1 MRSMQCLAI
10 AGTETGA
17 EIGLRPRKDV
27 PASDQWDLTKLY
39 PSDSAWEADLERY
52 SGMREKIPDW
62 KGTLGSSAQALATA
76 LAFLRDF
83 GMLEDKLAAYAA
95 LRESED
101 QGLSL
106 ARDRTARFMRTQAE
120 AQAAWSYLDPEIQ
133 SIPDQRMAEFLKRPE
148 LAEFVI
154 WLRKVLRFKPHVLS
168 EKEERLLAMQIES
181 NQTVANA
188 FSVLTDVDFE
198 FGTLETPEGPR
209 QLTHSS
215 FSAFLQNPNRE
226 LRRRAYEQY
235 YAQYDKHKTTIAVL
249 YEGSVQLDRYA
260 ARVRNHESARAM
272 AMFPDDMPEAVY
284 DNLVATVHAGLP
296 ALHRYY
302 ELRRKA
308 LKLDELRH
316 YDVRVPL
323 LGDMK
328 WNHSYDQAVSAVL
341 AALAPLGEDYGRE
354 LARGLRQGWVDR
366 YENKGKASGA
376 FSYGSYSA
384 EPYILMN
391 FKSDVLDDVFTLA
404 HEAGHSMH
412 SYYSARSNAYMHWHY
427 TTFEAEVASTFNE
440 QLMQRYFIG
449 KADSAQARAYLVNK
463 EVDAIIGSLFRQTMF
478 AEFEAK
484 THALVEAGTPLTVD
498 VLRAEY
504 RALLETYFGPRVKLL
519 EVSDLEGLRIPHFY
533 RAFYVYTYATG
544 ISAAIALADR
554 VLGGGP
560 EAREDYF
567 AFLRSGGSRYPLQ
580 SLRLAGVDMS
590 TPAPI
595 QAAIARFDKLVGD
608 LAGHLGVG

>member
-1 MRSMQCLAI
+1 MHSMQCLAI
-10 AGTETGA
+10 DGGETGV
-17 EIGLRPRKDV
+17 RPRKDV
-27 PASDQWDLTKLY
+27 PVSDQWDLSKLY
-39 PSDSAWEADLERY
+39 ATEAAWEADLEKYR
-52 SGMREKIPDW
+52 GMREKIPSW
-62 KGTLGSSAQALATA
+62 KGNLGRSAEALAAA
-76 LAFLRDF
+76 LTFLRDF

-101 QGLSL
+101 QGSSA
-106 ARDRTARFMRTQAE
+106 ARDRTARFTRTQAE
-120 AQAAWSYLDPEIQ
+120 AQASWSYLDPELQ
-133 SIPDQRMAEFLKRPE
+133 AIPDERMVGFMKEPA
-148 LAEFVI
+148 LAEFSI
-154 WLRKVLRFKPHVLS
+154 WLRKLLRFKPHVLT

-181 NQTVANA
+181 NQTAANA
-188 FSVLTDVDFE
+188 FSVLTDVDFD
-198 FGTLETPEGPR
+198 FGTLDTPEGPR
-209 QLTHSS
+209 QLTHGS
-215 FSAFLQNPNRE
+215 FSSYMQSPDRD

-235 YAQYDKHKTTIAVL
+235 YAQYERHKTTLGVL

-260 ARVRNHESARAM
+260 ARVRNHKSARAM
-272 AMFPDDMPEAVY
+272 ALFPDDMPEAVY

-302 ELRRKA
+302 EIRRKA
-308 LKLDELRH
+308 LGLDELRH

-323 LGDMK
+323 LGDIK
-328 WNHSYDQAVSAVL
+328 WNHSYDQAVDAVI
-341 AALAPLGEDYGRE
+341 AGLAPLGDEYGRE
-354 LARGLRQGWVDR
+354 LARGLRHGWVDR

-376 FSYGSYSA
+376 FSYGTYSA

-412 SYYSARSNAYMHWHY
+412 SYFSARSNPYLHWHY

-449 KADSAQARAYLVNK
+449 KADSPDARAYLVNK

-484 THALVEAGTPLTVD
+484 SHAMVEAGTPLTVD
-498 VLRAEY
+498 VLRSEY
-504 RALLETYFGPRVKLL
+504 RALLEQYFGPRVALL

-554 VLGGGP
+554 VTGGGP
-560 EAREDYF
+560 QARDDYF

-580 SLRLAGVDMS
+580 SLKVAGVDMS
-590 TPAPI
+590 TPAPV
-595 QAAIARFDKLVGD
+595 QAAIARFDKLVD
-608 LAGHLGVG
+608 ELAQYLKVG

>member
-1 MRSMQCLAI
+1 MRCLAI
-10 AGTETGA
+10 DGGETG
-17 EIGLRPRKDV
+17 IRPRRDV
-27 PASDQWDLTKLY
+27 PVSDQWDLSKLY
-39 PSDSAWEADLERY
+39 ATEDAWEADLEKYR
-52 SGMREKIPDW
+52 GMRERIPSW
-62 KGTLGSSAQALATA
+62 KGNLGRSAEALAAA
-76 LAFLRDF
+76 LTFLRDF

-101 QGLSL
+101 QGSST
-106 ARDRTARFMRTQAE
+106 ARDRTARFTRTQAE
-120 AQAAWSYLDPEIQ
+120 AQAAWSYLDPELHAIA
-133 SIPDQRMAEFLKRPE
+133 DERMVGFMKEPA
-148 LAEFVI
+148 LAEFAI
-154 WLRKVLRFKPHVLS
+154 WLRKLLRFKPHVLT

-181 NQTVANA
+181 SQTAANA
-188 FSVLTDVDFE
+188 FSVLTDVDFD
-198 FGTLETPEGPR
+198 FGTLDTPEGPR
-209 QLTHSS
+209 QLTHGSFSS
-215 FSAFLQNPNRE
+215 FMQNPDRD
-226 LRRRAYEQY
+226 LRRRAYERY
-235 YAQYDKHKTTIAVL
+235 YAQYDGHKTTLGVL

-260 ARVRNHESARAM
+260 ARVRNHKSARAM
-272 AMFPDDMPEAVY
+272 ALFPDDMPEAVY

-302 ELRRKA
+302 EIRRKA

-323 LGDMK
+323 LGDIK
-328 WNHSYDQAVSAVL
+328 WNHTYDEAVEAVI
-341 AALAPLGEDYGRE
+341 AGLAPLGDEYGRE
-354 LARGLRQGWVDR
+354 LSRGLRHGWVDR

-376 FSYGSYSA
+376 FSYGTYSA

-412 SYYSARSNAYMHWHY
+412 SHFSARSNPYLHWHY

-449 KADSAQARAYLVNK
+449 RADSPDARAYLVNK

-484 THALVEAGTPLTVD
+484 THAMVETGIPLTVD
-498 VLRAEY
+498 VLRSEY
-504 RALLETYFGPRVKLL
+504 RALLEQYFGPRVKLL

-554 VLGGGP
+554 VTTGGP
-560 EAREDYF
+560 QARDDYF

-580 SLRLAGVDMS
+580 SLKVAGVDMS
-590 TPAPI
+590 TPAPV
-595 QAAIARFDKLVGD
+595 QAAIARFDKLVGE
-608 LAGHLGVG
+608 LAQYLKVA

>member
-1 MRSMQCLAI
+1 MHSLKCLAI
-10 AGTETGA
+10 DGGETGT
-17 EIGLRPRKDV
+17 RPRKDV
-27 PASDQWDLTKLY
+27 PVSDQWDLSKLY
-39 PSDSAWEADLERY
+39 ATEAAWEAELEKYR
-52 SGMREKIPDW
+52 GMREKIPSW
-62 KGTLGSSAQALATA
+62 KGNLGRSAEALAAA
-76 LAFLRDF
+76 LTFLRDF
-83 GMLEDKLAAYAA
+83 GMLEDRLAAYAA

-101 QGLSL
+101 QGSSS

-120 AQAAWSYLDPEIQ
+120 AQAAWSYLDPELQ
-133 SIPDQRMAEFLKRPE
+133 SIPDERMVAFMKEPI
-148 LAEFVI
+148 LAEFAI
-154 WLRKVLRFKPHVLS
+154 WLRKLLRFKPHILS
-168 EKEERLLAMQIES
+168 EKEERLLAMQMES
-181 NQTVANA
+181 NQTAANA
-188 FSVLTDVDFE
+188 FSVLTDVDFD
-198 FGTLETPEGPR
+198 FGTLDTPEGPR

-215 FSAFLQNPNRE
+215 FSSFMQSPERD
-226 LRRRAYEQY
+226 LRQRAYEQY
-235 YAQYDKHKTTIAVL
+235 YAQYERHKTTLGVL

-260 ARVRNHESARAM
+260 ARVRNHKSARAM
-272 AMFPDDMPEAVY
+272 ALFPDDMPEAVY
-284 DNLVATVHAGLP
+284 DNLVTTVHAGLP

-302 ELRRKA
+302 EIRRKA
-308 LKLDELRH
+308 LKLDELCH

-323 LGDMK
+323 LGDIQ
-328 WNHSYDQAVSAVL
+328 WNHTYDQAVEAVI
-341 AALAPLGEDYGRE
+341 AGLAPLGDDYSHE
-354 LARGLRQGWVDR
+354 LARGLRHGWVDR

-376 FSYGSYSA
+376 FSYGTYAA

-412 SYYSARSNAYMHWHY
+412 SYYSARSNAYLHWHY

-449 KADSAQARAYLVNK
+449 KADSPDARAYLVNK

-484 THALVEAGTPLTVD
+484 AHAMVELGTPLTVD
-498 VLRAEY
+498 VLRSEY
-504 RALLETYFGPRVKLL
+504 RALLEQYFGPRVKLL

-554 VLGGGP
+554 VTSGGP
-560 EAREDYF
+560 QARDDYF

-580 SLRLAGVDMS
+580 SLKVAGVDMS
-590 TPAPI
+590 TPAPV
-595 QAAIARFDKLVGD
+595 QAAVARFDKLVD
-608 LAGHLGVG
+608 ELARYLKVS